1 MVKDIKIPQ
10 EFGVKWKNK
19 FLRPSKHAYFE
30 MANLGLDLYD
40 IQSILELG
48 YNCNKQKRS
57 KDTIEKCFKKGK
69 KEFKVVIIK
78 SYSFDI
84 DDDVWLIKH
93 VGGK

>member
-1 MVKDIKIPQ
+1 MFKNIKIPE

-19 FLRPSKHAYFE
+19 LLRPSKHAYFE
-30 MANLGLDLYD
+30 MVDLGLDLYD
-40 IQSILELG
+40 LKSILEFG
-48 YNCNKQKRS
+48 YDCSKQKRS
-57 KDTIEKCFKKGK
+57 KDTIEKCLKKGK

-84 DDDVWLIKH
+84 DDEVWLIKH